1 MGVSKQLDVPHQIY
15 RSLCHS
21 PVLGGIRERI
31 KQGPLAPHLEA
42 YEQKLKDEGFAI
54 FTGHLRLRL
63 LADLGDWMKERG
75 LALQQLD
82 RFLVDEYLKYRHQ
95 KLRPRLDHVI
105 GLRRLLELIQP
116 ESPIT
121 PPGDPCR
128 VREFAKYL
136 QQERGLAEATIGDYV
151 ATVREFVTEC
161 CAQDRADFDFLRP
174 SDVTN
179 FVQRKASRV
188 SSARAKHVVTG
199 LRSFLRFLLQ
209 RGALHRDLAACVP
222 TVASWSLSGLPRFIS
237 AQDVQKVIDSC
248 DCTRP
253 SGLRD
258 RALLLLLARLG
269 LRGGEI
275 MRLTLDDVDW
285 ESGVLTI
292 RSKTCTPA
300 QLPLPV
306 EVGEALAQYVQ
317 QARPRCASR
326 QIFVRFRAPLGDF
339 ASRTMVCCIVSRA
352 LRRAGVT
359 SEHKGGH
366 LFRHSLATQMIN
378 SGASLAEIGE
388 VLRHLRLRTTSIY
401 AKVDLTSLRAVAPR
415 WPGGLR

>member
-1 MGVSKQLDVPHQIY
+1 MGISKLDMPRQTCQ
-15 RSLCHS
+15 SLCDL
-21 PVLGGIRERI
+21 PVVDGIRKRI

-54 FTGHLRLRL
+54 FTGVLRLRL
-63 LADLGDWMKERG
+63 LADLGDWMKEHG

-82 RFLVDEYLKYRHQ
+82 RPLVDKYLKYRYQ
-95 KLRPRLDHVI
+95 KLRPRVDYVI
-105 GLRRLLELIQP
+105 GLRRLLELIHP
-116 ESPIT
+116 EPPIA
-121 PPGDPCR
+121 PPGDPCP
-128 VREFAKYL
+128 VREFAQYL
-136 QQERGLAEATIGDYV
+136 QQERGLAEETIDDYV
-151 ATVREFVTEC
+151 AAAREFVIEC
-161 CAQDRADFDFLRP
+161 GAQDRTDFDFLQAT
-174 SDVTN
+174 DVTN

-188 SSARAKHVVTG
+188 SPARAKHVVTG

-209 RGALHRDLAACVP
+209 RGALHRDLAVCVP
-222 TVASWSLSGLPRFIS
+222 TVAAWSLSALPRFIS
-237 AQDVQKVIDSC
+237 PQEVQKVIDSC

-253 SGLRD
+253 GGLRD

-275 MRLTLDDVDW
+275 IRLTLDDVEW

-292 RSKTCTPA
+292 RGKNRTPA
-300 QLPLPV
+300 QLPLSV

-326 QIFVRFRAPLGDF
+326 RIFVRLLAPLGDF
-339 ASRTMVCCIVSRA
+339 ANQKMVCSVVKRA

-359 SEHKGGH
+359 SERKGGH
-366 LFRHSLATQMIN
+366 LFRHSLATQMVN
-378 SGASLAEIGE
+378 SGASLAEIGD

-401 AKVDLTSLRAVAPR
+401 AKVDLTSLRAVAPH
-415 WPGGLR
+415 WPGGLG

>member
-1 MGVSKQLDVPHQIY
+1 MPRQTYQS
-15 RSLCHS
+15 RCHS
-21 PVLGGIRERI
+21 PVLDRIRDRV

-42 YEQKLKDEGFAI
+42 YEQKLKDQGFAI

-63 LADLGDWMKERG
+63 LADLGDWMKDRG
-75 LALQQLD
+75 LALEQLD
-82 RFLVDEYLKYRHQ
+82 LLLIDEYLRYRHQ

-116 ESPIT
+116 EPPI
-121 PPGDPCR
+121 PPLGDSCR
-128 VREFAKYL
+128 VREFAQYL
-136 QQERGLAEATIGDYV
+136 QQERGLAEATICTYV
-151 ATVREFVTEC
+151 ATAREFVTEC
-161 CAQDRADFDFLRP
+161 RAQDRADFDFLQAT
-174 SDVTN
+174 DVTN

-188 SSARAKHVVTG
+188 GSARAKHVVTS

-209 RGALHRDLAACVP
+209 RGALHRDLAACAP
-222 TVASWSLSGLPRFIS
+222 TVAGWSLSALPRFIS
-237 AQDVQKVIDSC
+237 PQDVQKVIDSC
-248 DCTRP
+248 DCARP
-253 SGLRD
+253 GGLRD

-269 LRGGEI
+269 LRSGEI

-292 RSKTCTPA
+292 RGKNRTPA
-300 QLPLPV
+300 QLPLLT

-326 QIFVRFRAPLGDF
+326 RIFVRFRAPLGDF
-339 ASRTMVCCIVSRA
+339 ASGTMVCCIVARS
-352 LRRAGVT
+352 LRRAGVA

-378 SGASLAEIGE
+378 SGASLGEIGE

-401 AKVDLTSLRAVAPR
+401 AKVDLASLRTVAPR
-415 WPGGLR
+415 WPGGPR